1 MVSKEE
7 LEDILHK
14 EKINEI
20 YASIDY
26 EELYKKEKAYK
37 EWKEYT
43 KKPLHPI
50 SYEIEQEL
58 KERDNDEDWVGLTDK
73 DILKY
78 MDIYLVMCLGI
89 VSFWTVIGGLFWL
102 YLAGVL

>member
-1 MVSKEE
+1 MSNVI
-7 LEDILHK
+7 DF
-14 EKINEI
+14 NE
-20 YASIDY
+20 ALD
-26 EELYKKEKAYK
+26 KKEKAYK